1 MTSSL
6 QALEVYA
13 QGTKAWFA
21 DAKEAWISATCQSTT
36 ITADKVI
43 LVFEADHNHKEYVF
57 ESSLATIDK
66 TNGSE
71 LPPLRNPLKL
81 ENTDDLTN
89 LSYLNE
95 PAVLNT
101 IRTRYLQHLIY
112 TYSGI
117 VLIAVNPFD
126 RVSLYDSDVVQQ
138 YSGRRRGE
146 LDPHL
151 FAIAEDAYRCMIR
164 KKSNQTIV
172 VSGESGAGKT
182 VSAKYIMRYFATAD
196 DQVSSGM
203 RNKKSDGGMTEVEEQ
218 ILATNPIME
227 AFGNAKTTRNDNS
240 SRFGKY
246 IEIQFDTNTNIV
258 GAKIR
263 TYLLERSRL
272 IFQPETERNY
282 HIFYQLCAGAP
293 LSEKKEFDLHDY
305 TSFHYLNQNGP
316 TSIPHV
322 DDAVEFGHTQRAL
335 STVGLSVQ
343 LQWCIFRLLAA
354 LLHLGNIQITGRAD
368 AMVSESDEALLTS
381 SRLLGIQSA
390 EFRKWIVRKQIV
402 TRSEKIVTNLSP
414 LQAQVVKDSVAKYV
428 YANLFEWL
436 VGVVNERLSSSD
448 ESNVATFIGVLDIY
462 GFEHFKKNSFEQFC
476 INYANEKLQ
485 QQFNQHV
492 FKLEQEEYVREQINW
507 TFIEFSDNQKCIE
520 LIEGRMGIL
529 SLLDEESRMPSGS
542 DEGFIQKLYTNFDK
556 PEYKHHF
563 KKPRFSNKAFTITHY
578 AHQVEYESENFMDK
592 NKDTVPDE
600 HLALLRSTDFDFLK
614 QVLDAAAASNPP
626 PVENKRMSMMLR
638 KPTLGSIFKMSLI
651 NLMDTIGGTNVH
663 YIRCIKPNEAKV
675 AWEFEPNMVLSQ
687 LRACGVLETIRIS
700 CEGYPTRWTFE
711 EFVDRYYA
719 LVPFDYWNPQQR
731 PDVHEL
737 ASIILDKTI
746 TDPSMY
752 QVGKTK
758 IFFRA
763 GQLAYMEKRRAD
775 RFNECATLLQKYMRR
790 FICRTRFLRMRT
802 LAINLQAVI
811 RQRMART
818 KLVELR
824 EYRASLLIQTNW
836 RRFMARKQYMQK
848 QKFVLQLQTAIR
860 CRQGI
865 QRLEVCRQNYAA
877 TQIQRLI
884 RGWFAKKHYKAQR
897 KLVIH
902 LQSCIRQRLASK
914 RFLDLR
920 SEARSATHLKEL
932 SYALEMKVVE
942 LTQTLTAVRDEKKTL
957 TDRTIQLETQI
968 RTWADKYDKLER
980 KSKTMEEKLKE
991 PTVPMDKWQA
1001 LVVEKDTWV
1010 HDHKQLADQLKT
1022 KNRDLDDLT
1031 AKLETQNQET
1041 SSLKHDLEEAN
1052 DKLKTMVDASTV
1064 TELKSQISALKAQLS
1079 QALHT
1084 PRRQP
1089 SSTTMHNSS
1098 SLAPGNNNARSVS
1111 PIMSPSTSI
1120 IKQQKQQ
1127 HDEQQQQQKEKSAG
1141 MNGEKTT
1148 KAASTTPS
1156 MNDVQSPNSPTP
1168 SIPRGRIG
1176 GRRNSSAEP
1185 TETQTKSSLDT
1196 IRQSELKNKNPR
1208 PTSVD
1213 QYSKILGAKS
1223 IRREVDLDEDSIAE
1237 IHSILRDEEN
1247 LQQELV
1253 DGLIKGLKMPLPSLQ
1268 SPPSAK
1274 EVFFPAHTIG
1284 ICVMEMWRLDY
1295 VQESERLLFTIM
1307 DTIQKQCLS
1316 YTNEDA
1322 VLPCIY
1328 WLSNVH
1334 ELLSMICVA
1343 EKDKEQRLMSS
1354 SGGGGIG
1361 LRRSAAWNDFEKL
1374 AETIKFEL
1382 QCLEDNIFHAGM
1394 KELKKCLSKM
1404 VIPAVVEGQSLPGFT
1419 TTDPNRFYKRII
1431 PGGSSGPTFTMDN
1444 VLNLLNK
1451 VWRAMK
1457 CYALENFVATQ
1468 ILTELLKLIGVTAF
1482 NDLLM
1487 RKNFSSWKRAMQIQY
1502 NITRIEEWCKSH
1514 DINEGILQL
1523 EHLMQSAKL
1532 LQMKKATL
1540 EDIENIYEACW
1551 ILSPTQIQ
1559 KLMSNY
1565 YVADYENPITGDIL
1579 QAVADHVISGN
1590 KSDILLLDSV
1600 ALDDTSSPFEIPPL
1614 RQPVPQSYLP
1624 AWLSQL
1630 KKLRRLI
1637 QLAPIDNLKE
1647 V

>member
-1 MTSSL
+1 MTVESYL
-6 QALEVYA
+6 QALEVYSK
-13 QGTKAWFA
+13 GTKAWFT
-21 DAKEAWISATCQSTT
+21 DAKEAWISTTCVSSL
-36 ITADKVI
+36 ITSDNVR
-43 LVFEADHNHKEYVF
+43 LVFEADSNHKECVY
-57 ESSLATIDK
+57 ETTLTQIEK
-66 TNGSE
+66 TNGQD

-95 PAVLNT
+95 PSVLNT

-151 FAIAEDAYRCMIR
+151 FAIAEDAYRCMVHE
-164 KKSNQTIV
+164 KSNQTIV

-196 DQVSSGM
+196 DQVSNGM
-203 RNKKSDGGMTEVEEQ
+203 RIKKSDGGLTEVEEQ

-246 IEIQFDTNTNIV
+246 IEIQFDKHTNIV

-272 IFQPETERNY
+272 IYQPETERNY

-293 LSEKKEFDLHDY
+293 LSEKKEFELTDY
-305 TSFHYLNQNGP
+305 TSFNYLNQNGP
-316 TSIPHV
+316 TSIPNV
-322 DDAVEFGHTQRAL
+322 DDATEFGHTQRAL

-354 LLHLGNIQITGRAD
+354 LLHIGNVQITGRAD
-368 AMVSESDEALLTS
+368 AMVSESDESLLTAT
-381 SRLLGIQSA
+381 RLLGINA
-390 EFRKWIVRKQIV
+390 TEFRKWIVRKQIT
-402 TRSEKIVTNLSP
+402 TRSEKIITNLSP
-414 LQAQVVKDSVAKYV
+414 VQAQVVKDSVAKYI

-436 VGVVNERLSSSD
+436 VGVINERLSSSD
-448 ESNVATFIGVLDIY
+448 ETNVATFIGVLDIY

-556 PEYKHHF
+556 PEFKSHF
-563 KKPRFSNKAFTITHY
+563 KKPRFSNKAFTISHY

-614 QVLDAAAASNPP
+614 QVLDKAAAANPSP
-626 PVENKRMSMMLR
+626 PVESKRMSMMYR
-638 KPTLGSIFKMSLI
+638 KPTLGSIFKLSLI

-719 LVPFDYWNPQQR
+719 LVSFSHWDPRQK
-731 PDVHEL
+731 PDVHQL
-737 ASIILDKTI
+737 ASTILDEAI
-746 TDPSMY
+746 ADPTMY

-763 GQLAYMEKRRAD
+763 GQLAYLEKRRAD
-775 RFNECATLLQKYMRR
+775 RFNQCATLLQKHMRR
-790 FICRTRFLRMRT
+790 YICRTRYLRIQSLT
-802 LAINLQAVI
+802 VGLQTVI
-811 RQRMART
+811 RHKMA
-818 KLVELR
+818 KKKMDALR
-824 EYRASLLIQTNW
+824 RYRASLVIQTNW
-836 RRFMARKQYMQK
+836 RRFIARKQYLAK
-848 QKFVLQLQTAIR
+848 QRFILSLQTAIR
-860 CRQGI
+860 SRLGAQKLVTCRQH
-865 QRLEVCRQNYAA
+865 YAA
-877 TQIQRLI
+877 TQIQRMI
-884 RGWFAKKHYKAQR
+884 RGWFARKHYKTQLQ
-897 KLVIH
+897 LVLL
-902 LQSCIRQRLASK
+902 LQSCVRRRIAQKHFIA
-914 RFLDLR
+914 LR
-920 SEARSATHLKEL
+920 SEARSASHLKEV

-942 LTQTLTAVRDEKKTL
+942 LTQTLTTVRDEKKAM

-968 RTWADKYDKLER
+968 KTWMDKYEKMER
-980 KSKTMEEKLKE
+980 KAKGLEDKLKE
-991 PTVPMDKWQA
+991 PTVPMEKWQA
-1001 LVVEKDTWV
+1001 LEVER
-1010 HDHKQLADQLKT
+1010 DHWINECKQSSEQIKVKTRQTEELTTKLDQQ
-1022 KNRDLDDLT
+1022 
-1031 AKLETQNQET
+1031 AQET
-1041 SSLKHDLEEAN
+1041 TKLRKNLDEAN
-1052 DKLKTMVDASTV
+1052 DKIKTMVDADTV
-1064 TELKSQISALKAQLS
+1064 TDLKSQITALKAQLS
-1079 QALHT
+1079 QALHA
-1084 PRRQP
+1084 PRRQT
-1089 SSTTMHNSS
+1089 SSTNIHGS
-1098 SLAPGNNNARSVS
+1098 SLAPNGGSNHMTRSVS

-1120 IKQQKQQ
+1120 IKQQ
-1127 HDEQQQQQKEKSAG
+1127 QQQEL
-1141 MNGEKTT
+1141 
-1148 KAASTTPS
+1148 STDSSINDTQTP
-1156 MNDVQSPNSPTP
+1156 DSPTP
-1168 SIPRGRIG
+1168 TILPGTSRKTVG
-1176 GRRNSSAEP
+1176 GRRNSSAGVC
-1185 TETQTKSSLDT
+1185 ETQTKSSLDH
-1196 IRQSELKNKNPR
+1196 IRQTEISNKNPR
-1208 PTSVD
+1208 PMSVD
-1213 QYSKILGAKS
+1213 QYSKILGSKT
-1223 IRREVDLDEDSIAE
+1223 IRKVTDLDEASIQE
-1237 IHSILRDEEN
+1237 IHTILRDEDG

-1253 DGLIKGLKMPLPSLQ
+1253 DGLIKGLRIPLPSLQ
-1268 SPPSAK
+1268 NPPSAK

-1284 ICVMEMWRLDY
+1284 ICVMEMWRLNY
-1295 VQESERLLFTIM
+1295 VQESERMLFTIM
-1307 DTIQKQCLS
+1307 DSIQKQCLS
-1316 YTNEDA
+1316 YTVEDA
-1322 VLPCIY
+1322 ILPSIY

-1334 ELLSMICVA
+1334 ELLSIICVA
-1343 EKDKEQRLMSS
+1343 EQEKEQQMISS
-1354 SGGGGIG
+1354 QHSTNGIG

-1374 AETIKFEL
+1374 TETIKFEL

-1404 VIPAVVEGQSLPGFT
+1404 VISAVVEGQSLPGFT
-1419 TTDPNRFYKRII
+1419 TTDSNRFYKRII
-1431 PGGSSGPTFTMDN
+1431 PGGSAGPTYTMDN

-1457 CYALENFVATQ
+1457 CYGLEASVVTQ
-1468 ILTELLKLIGVTAF
+1468 VLTELLKLIGVTAF

-1514 DINEGILQL
+1514 DLNEGILQL
-1523 EHLMQSAKL
+1523 EHLMQSTKL

-1551 ILSPTQIQ
+1551 ILSPTQVQ

-1565 YVADYENPITGDIL
+1565 YVADYENPITSDIL
-1579 QAVADHVISGN
+1579 QAVAEHVISGN

-1600 ALDDTSSPFEIPPL
+1600 ALDDTSSPFEIPVVRNPIP
-1614 RQPVPQSYLP
+1614 QPYLP
-1624 AWLSQL
+1624 AWLSKL
-1630 KKLRRLI
+1630 ERLRRLI
-1637 QLAPIDNLKE
+1637 HLVPLENLTG
-1647 V
+1647 VQ